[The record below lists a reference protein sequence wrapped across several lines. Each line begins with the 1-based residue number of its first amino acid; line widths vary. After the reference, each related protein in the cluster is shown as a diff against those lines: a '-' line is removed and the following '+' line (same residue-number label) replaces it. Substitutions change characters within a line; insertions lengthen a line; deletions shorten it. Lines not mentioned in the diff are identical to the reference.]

1 MIKLKN
7 NITQKHNNF
16 KKNIIRRE
24 DNILHRPC

>member
-7 NITQKHNNF
+7 NITPKHKIL

-24 DNILHRPC
+24 DSIRRRPC